1 MTYLFSVFPL
11 RVAFRLLTVWESFL
25 GKKARDSVIEVG
37 DGDVMLLLDSSWH
50 FDFEPLLQ
58 RGKSRG
64 MKVIVVVYDLIP
76 LSHPQFFDR
85 RLLKQFTQWLK
96 MVSAYADGYVTIS
109 QTVRDELQEFHSQ
122 ARPLPSE
129 AFQFFYLGAELKMPK
144 QGLPVRAQLV
154 QTGHERM
161 YLTVGTLEPR
171 KNHKYLL
178 DAFDLLW
185 KQGEKV
191 HLYIIGKVGWKCED
205 LLERIESHAEYGRR
219 LMFYDNANDAELVA
233 CYKAAKAVV
242 FASHVE
248 GFGLPLVEAW
258 QQGTP
263 VYASD
268 IPVFR
273 EIGGQDTSFFDLDD
287 PASLAAIIRADQDN
301 EPTVN
306 SEWINWKQSAQQLYD
321 AADRIASIRS

>member
-1 MTYLFSVFPL
+1 
-11 RVAFRLLTVWESFL
+11 
-25 GKKARDSVIEVG
+25 
-37 DGDVMLLLDSSWH
+37 
-50 FDFEPLLQ
+50 
-58 RGKSRG
+58 
-64 MKVIVVVYDLIP
+64 
-76 LSHPQFFDR
+76 
-85 RLLKQFTQWLK
+85 
-96 MVSAYADGYVTIS
+96 
-109 QTVRDELQEFHSQ
+109 
-122 ARPLPSE
+122 
-129 AFQFFYLGAELKMPK
+129 
-144 QGLPVRAQLV
+144 
-154 QTGHERM
+154 M